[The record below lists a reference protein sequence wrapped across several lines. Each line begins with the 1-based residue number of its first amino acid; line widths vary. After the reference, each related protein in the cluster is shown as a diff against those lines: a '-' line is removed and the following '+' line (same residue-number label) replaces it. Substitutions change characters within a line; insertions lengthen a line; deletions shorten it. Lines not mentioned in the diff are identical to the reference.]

1 MRRTI
6 EYTDYDF
13 SAPRERKKRE
23 KIMSAYDNFQKV
35 KEEIAN
41 RRTRARADADARN
54 LELRAQSE
62 ELAEIDLELEGTGL
76 KLFSAACRGQDISP
90 LRERNTA
97 LMQRRSEIIRFL
109 GYPEDYTEVH
119 YTCKKC
125 SDTGFIDGVKMC
137 SCFKEALATE
147 NIKSSG
153 IGKLIERQSF
163 DNFDI
168 ERYRENPDLYDK
180 MKYNLDSARRFARE
194 FGKES
199 RNLVLIGFTGTGK
212 THLSTAI
219 AKEVITRGFD
229 VVYDTAQNIV
239 SDFEADRFK
248 SGYGPYEPKAEKY
261 LECELLIID
270 DLGTEFINQF
280 SLSCLY
286 NLINTRE
293 NRGLSTILSTNLS
306 MQELQKKYEDRIF
319 SRIMSSS
326 SKLLYFPGND
336 QRLG

>member
-1 MRRTI
+1 
-6 EYTDYDF
+6 
-13 SAPRERKKRE
+13 
-23 KIMSAYDNFQKV
+23 MSAYENFQKV

-41 RRTRARADADARN
+41 RRAAARALADARN

-76 KLFSAACRGQDISP
+76 KIFGAACRGEDIAP
-90 LRERNTA
+90 LRQRNLDLCA
-97 LMQRRSEIIRFL
+97 RRREIVKFL

-119 YTCKKC
+119 YTCTKC
-125 SDTGFIDGVKMC
+125 SDTGFIDGVQIC

-153 IGKLIERQSF
+153 MGKLIERQSF
-163 DNFDI
+163 ENFDI
-168 ERYRENPDLYDK
+168 KRYEGDPDLYDK
-180 MKYNLDSARRFARE
+180 MRYNLESARKYAKE
-194 FGKES
+194 FGRDAK
-199 RNLVLIGFTGTGK
+199 NLVMIGFTGTGK

-219 AKEVITRGFD
+219 AKVVISRGFD
-229 VVYDTAQNIV
+229 VIYDSAQNII

-261 LECELLIID
+261 LDCELLIID
-270 DLGTEFINQF
+270 DLGTEFTNQF

-326 SKLLYFPGND
+326 SKLLYFPGGD
-336 QRLG
+336 QRLI

>member
-1 MRRTI
+1 
-6 EYTDYDF
+6 
-13 SAPRERKKRE
+13 
-23 KIMSAYDNFQKV
+23 MSAYDNFQRV
-35 KEEIAN
+35 KEEIEG
-41 RRTRARADADARN
+41 RRQRARAEADARN
-54 LELRAQSE
+54 YQLRAESAE
-62 ELAEIDLELEGTGL
+62 IAEIDAELEGTGL
-76 KLFSAACRGQDISP
+76 KLFSAACRGADIEP
-90 LRERNTA
+90 LRQRNSD
-97 LMQRRSEIIRFL
+97 LMKRRSEIIRFL
-109 GYPEDYTEVH
+109 GYPEDYTDVH

-125 SDTGFIDGVKMC
+125 SDTGFIDGVKIC

-153 IGKLIERQSF
+153 MGKLIEKQSF

-168 ERYRENPDLYDK
+168 ERYKDDAELYDK
-180 MKYNLDSARRFARE
+180 MRYNLDSAKKYARE
-194 FGKES
+194 FGRDAK
-199 RNLVLIGFTGTGK
+199 NLVMIGFTGTGK

-219 AKEVITRGFD
+219 AKEIITRGFD
-229 VVYDTAQNIV
+229 VIYDTAQNII

-248 SGYGPYEPKAEKY
+248 SGYGPFEPKADKY

-286 NLINTRE
+286 NLLNTRE

-306 MQELQKKYEDRIF
+306 IQELQKKYEDRIF

-326 SKLLYFPGND
+326 SKLLYFPGKD
-336 QRLG
+336 QRLL